1 MSAWTTRRGSVLVV
15 GHRGGRGEGWPAE
28 NTMPAF
34 ERAVSQGAK
43 AVELD
48 VRTCAG
54 GEVVVFHDATLERMT
69 QGRDLRRVE
78 DVPAV
83 ALRSILL
90 TGGAHVPL
98 LSEVLGWARQRDVAV
113 NVELKHDVPNRLAL
127 AEETARVVK
136 EAGADVLF
144 SSFDPLLLAMVS
156 ALALA
161 LALPRALLV
170 HGEQRMW
177 ADALQAA
184 ARPPL
189 VGALHLERTQT
200 SRRAIQRYLAR
211 GLRLGVWT
219 VNDPD
224 EAAALAQMGV
234 ASIITD
240 HPGDV
245 LAGLQPA

>member
-1 MSAWTTRRGSVLVV
+1 VSAWTARRGSVLVV

-78 DVPAV
+78 DLSAD

-90 TGGAHVPL
+90 TAGAHVPL
-98 LSEVLGWARQRDVAV
+98 LSEVLGWARQCDVAV

-161 LALPRALLV
+161 IPRALLV
-170 HGEQRMW
+170 HADQPMW

-189 VGALHLERTQT
+189 VGALHLEHTQT
-200 SRRAIQRYLAR
+200 GADALRRYLLR

-219 VNDPD
+219 VNEPR
-224 EAAALAQMGV
+224 EAAALVESGV

-240 HPGDV
+240 RPGDV
-245 LAGLQPA
+245 LAGLQSA